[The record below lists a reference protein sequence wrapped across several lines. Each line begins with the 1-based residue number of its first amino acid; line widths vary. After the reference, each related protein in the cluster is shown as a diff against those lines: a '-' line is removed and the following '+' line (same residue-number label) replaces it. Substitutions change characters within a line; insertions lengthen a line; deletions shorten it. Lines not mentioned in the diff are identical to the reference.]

1 MVPISSLH
9 FSFLQ
14 QANHTNSE
22 YLKQTDVVQID
33 YYLNRAK
40 DCVIEWLASADENND
55 TIRKHLTPLVVRDKL
70 LLGSFKDEKVIVSY
84 PSDYYKHKSL
94 YVLANRTG
102 CDSPRR
108 FVVRRPSS
116 EKVQR
121 ALKNTNAIRYW
132 DFEETFAQEAEDG
145 IHVYKDR
152 NLTYEVYLDYIKK
165 VPDMFYVSGLNGKPY
180 IAPGGELIQQD
191 QNLVL
196 NDDFFKR
203 KIVNLAVLEV
213 KKDYSQFNEYQ
224 SQKDYILSID
234 RI

>member
-1 MVPISSLH
+1 MVPVSSLQ
-9 FSFLQ
+9 FDFLQ

-33 YYLNRAK
+33 FYLNRAK
-40 DCVIEWLASADENND
+40 DTVVEWLTSMDENND
-55 TIRKHLTPLVVRDKL
+55 TIRKHLTQLVVRDKL
-70 LLGSFKDEKVIVSY
+70 LTGSTKDEKVIVSY
-84 PSDYYKHKSL
+84 PDDYYKHKSL
-94 YVLANRTG
+94 YVIANRKG

-145 IHVYKDR
+145 LHVYKDA

-165 VPDMFYVSGLNGKPY
+165 VPDVHWVSGLNGKPY
-180 IAPGGELIQQD
+180 IDSGGNVVPQDSNLILD
-191 QNLVL
+191 
-196 NDDFFKR
+196 DDFFKR

-213 KKDYSQFNEYQ
+213 KRDYDKTTEYQ
-224 SQKDYILSID
+224 VQKDFILSID